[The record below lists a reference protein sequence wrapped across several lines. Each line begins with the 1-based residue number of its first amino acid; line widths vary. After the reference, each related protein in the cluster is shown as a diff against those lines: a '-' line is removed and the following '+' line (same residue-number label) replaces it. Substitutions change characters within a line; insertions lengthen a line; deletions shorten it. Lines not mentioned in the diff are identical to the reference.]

1 VQRFPDFELFRSLLE
16 EITISMEVVP
26 VSNDFPAHNQKLREL
41 MGALGKEIPDTMG
54 AFVQL
59 HKAAAASGALDAK
72 TKELISLA
80 IAITVRCNGCIAFH
94 VHDALKA
101 GAVREE
107 IVETIAVA
115 ILMGGGP
122 SVVYGTE
129 ALEAL
134 NQFEKAGLN

>member
-1 VQRFPDFELFRSLLE
+1 MGNNYPE
-16 EITISMEVVP
+16 
-26 VSNDFPAHNQKLREL
+26 HNKQLRQL
-41 MGALGKEIPDTMG
+41 MGKLGKEIPGTMAG
-54 AFVQL
+54 FVAL
-59 HKAAAASGALDAK
+59 HKAGSQGGAIDAK

-94 VHDALKA
+94 IHDALEA
-101 GAVREE
+101 GATRQE
-107 IVETIAVA
+107 IMETVGVA

-134 NQFEKAGLN
+134 DQFEKEGLD

>member
-1 VQRFPDFELFRSLLE
+1 MGNNYPE
-16 EITISMEVVP
+16 
-26 VSNDFPAHNQKLREL
+26 HNKNLREL
-41 MGALGKEIPDTMG
+41 MGKLGKEIPDTMAG
-54 AFVQL
+54 FVSL
-59 HKAAAASGALDAK
+59 HKAGSKNGALDTK

-94 VHDALKA
+94 IHDALSA
-101 GAVREE
+101 GANRKE
-107 IVETIAVA
+107 ILETVGVA

-134 NQFEKAGLN
+134 NQFESQGLD